1 VRTQLQQRARTE
13 SSANSVA
20 GVDKWTPLRGALAFA
35 YRLEQERRSRARK
48 LGAIAA
54 DDRVAVMPAPALY
67 AIGKREDDLQRILER
82 VQILL
87 EASGAAVAHVVN
99 GNLVGIARR
108 GTIAPELGVS
118 ESSGCAMD
126 CVHTGE
132 ALLCHDAESD
142 AWVDRD
148 ACRQLGARSL
158 AMVPVSD
165 GARVVGMLAVFSDHP
180 GDFDHVDVD
189 AMRWAARALLPLLL
203 RLDQPQDHTP
213 SQLSAPAPA
222 RELPAIAPAEE
233 NFATAAMAPAAPGLS
248 KRKLFAVLG
257 LLVLAAVAGWYLSL
271 GKRPRSAKADSVTN
285 SVQPTPVVRV
295 ALSAGTAQIAGGEEP
310 ARSNTNGDRAFNI
323 RATSDGES
331 TIVVIETGGRVAY
344 EAHTLQDPDRIYLDL
359 KGVEL
364 APGKSAS
371 VLPPPTSG
379 PLLRIRTGQFGDAV
393 RVVLDLKEP
402 VAHVISRETNPE
414 GLSIELKP
422 RTRANQ

>member
-1 VRTQLQQRARTE
+1 VRTQFQQRARTE
-13 SSANSVA
+13 NSANSVA
-20 GVDKWTPLRGALAFA
+20 GADQWTPLRGALAFA
-35 YRLEQERRSRARK
+35 YRLEQERRSRARN
-48 LGAIAA
+48 LGASAA
-54 DDRVAVMPAPALY
+54 DDRVAAMPAPALY

-87 EASGAAVAHVVN
+87 EASGAAVAQVAN

-118 ESSGCAMD
+118 ERSGCAMD

-132 ALLCHDAESD
+132 ALLCRDAESD
-142 AWVDRD
+142 VWVDRD
-148 ACRQLGARSL
+148 ACRQLGVRSL

-180 GDFDHVDVD
+180 GNFNQVDVD
-189 AMRWAARALLPLLL
+189 AMRWATRALLPLLL
-203 RLDQPQDHTP
+203 RLDEPQDHPP
-213 SQLSAPAPA
+213 SQLSTPTPA

-233 NFATAAMAPAAPGLS
+233 NVALAAMAPVAPRLS
-248 KRKLFAVLG
+248 KGKLFAVLG
-257 LLVLAAVAGWYLSL
+257 LLVLAAVAGWYLSA
-271 GKRPRSAKADSVTN
+271 GKRPRSAQADSETN
-285 SVQPTPVVRV
+285 SVQPTPVVPV
-295 ALSAGTAQIAGGEEP
+295 ALSAGTAESDRGEEP
-310 ARSNTNGDRAFNI
+310 ARSNATGDRAFNI

-331 TIVVIETGGRVAY
+331 TIVVIKTGGRVAY

-364 APGKSAS
+364 APDKSAS
-371 VLPPPTSG
+371 VLPPPASG

-402 VAHVISRETNPE
+402 VAHVISRETKPE
-414 GLSIELKP
+414 RLSIELKP
-422 RTRANQ
+422 GTPANH

>member
-20 GVDKWTPLRGALAFA
+20 GADKWTPLRGALAFA
-35 YRLEQERRSRARK
+35 YRLEQEHRSRARK
-48 LGAIAA
+48 LGTTAA
-54 DDRVAVMPAPALY
+54 DDRVAVLPAPTLY
-67 AIGKREDDLQRILER
+67 AIGKPEDDLQRILER

-87 EASGAAVAHVVN
+87 EASGAAIAQVVN
-99 GNLVGIARR
+99 GSLVGIARR
-108 GTIAPELGVS
+108 GTIAPELGAS
-118 ESSGCAMD
+118 QNSGCAMD

-165 GARVVGMLAVFSDHP
+165 GARVVGMLAVFSDRP
-180 GDFDHVDVD
+180 GDFDRVDVD

-203 RLDQPQDHTP
+203 RLDEPQDHPP
-213 SQLSAPAPA
+213 SQLPIPAPA
-222 RELPAIAPAEE
+222 QELPAIAPAEE
-233 NFATAAMAPAAPGLS
+233 NFATAAMPPAATGLS

-257 LLVLAAVAGWYLSL
+257 LVVLAVVVGGYLSL
-271 GKRPRSAKADSVTN
+271 GKRSRSAKADSETN
-285 SVQPTPVVRV
+285 TVQPSQVVPV
-295 ALSAGTAQIAGGEEP
+295 ALSAGAAQSVGGEEP
-310 ARSNTNGDRAFNI
+310 ARSSTNGDRAFNI

-331 TIVVIETGGRVAY
+331 TIVVIETGSRAAY
-344 EAHTLQDPDRIYLDL
+344 ESHTLHDPDRIYLDL

-371 VLPPPTSG
+371 FLPPPASG

-414 GLSIELKP
+414 RLSIELKP
-422 RTRANQ
+422 RTRTNQ